1 MTPLAWHHWAKM
13 MIGHNNDYSGHDD
26 LVVGSPTWK
35 PRMVSRSW
43 ACRKYRRIC
52 WKTTTGKFFP
62 LQSMVTPISRYLS
75 VCLCERKII
84 IEHWLSWWLDFFIFV
99 AAVTWPGTWAPHPP
113 FIEKNLHTRRWI
125 LSKSWF
131 LSIIVHHCCL
141 GGAKYIPGVINN
153 VFNTRKN
160 LDLAARIW
168 KQNIGWQ
175 QYYFASI
182 NRLKEHVCLHIYRA
196 LPKIG
201 NKCQCLI

>member
-1 MTPLAWHHWAKM
+1 MIIAAM
-13 MIGHNNDYSGHDD
+13 MITCCRFTNLKAKDGLTELSLPKIQTDMLKDYDRQ
-26 LVVGSPTWK
+26 V
-35 PRMVSRSW
+35 
-43 ACRKYRRIC
+43 
-52 WKTTTGKFFP
+52 FFP
-62 LQSMVTPISRYLS
+62 SKRWKNQLVFMW
-75 VCLCERKII
+75 VCVCERKII

-99 AAVTWPGTWAPHPP
+99 AVVTWPGTWAPHPP

>member
-1 MTPLAWHHWAKM
+1 MWVCVWKENNHWTLAF
-13 MIGHNNDYSGHDD
+13 
-26 LVVGSPTWK
+26 LVIRFLHICGGGDMARNLSP
-35 PRMVSRSW
+35 
-43 ACRKYRRIC
+43 
-52 WKTTTGKFFP
+52 
-62 LQSMVTPISRYLS
+62 
-75 VCLCERKII
+75 
-84 IEHWLSWWLDFFIFV
+84 
-99 AAVTWPGTWAPHPP
+99 PP

-175 QYYFASI
+175 EYYFASI

-201 NKCQCLI
+201 TSASVWSKFWIWCHGFHPF